1 MGNFPQQFST
11 NTQQQAF
18 MMPEIM
24 SDSLVDFYWIC
35 HSYVQICYLM
45 RTGRHV
51 SKTSARGV
59 SFSQQLR
66 VLVAFYSH
74 KLS

>member
-1 MGNFPQQFST
+1 MGMFPWKIFT

-18 MMPEIM
+18 VMPDIT
-24 SDSLVDFYWIC
+24 SNSLADFFRIC
-35 HSYVQICYLM
+35 YVQICY
-45 RTGRHV
+45 RTCTGKHV

-59 SFSQQLR
+59 IFSQQLR
-66 VLVAFYSH
+66 VLGAFCSH